1 MIEILIAENSI
12 YYTRDLINNIN
23 KKNTYTRLCAIAT
36 NDEEIIEGLQQNK
49 VDIILLDLE
58 VLELGGFKL
67 LNKLSRQYSIIIK
80 NL

>member
-36 NDEEIIEGLQQNK
+36 NDEEIIEGL
-49 VDIILLDLE
+49 
-58 VLELGGFKL
+58 
-67 LNKLSRQYSIIIK
+67 
-80 NL
+80 

>member
-1 MIEILIAENSI
+1 M
-12 YYTRDLINNIN
+12 
-23 KKNTYTRLCAIAT
+23 CAIAT

-67 LNKLSRQYSIIIK
+67 LNKLSRQYSDNYKKSVIVISNDTIISK
-80 NL
+80 